1 MITKNFALVR
11 IVILLLIATS
21 SSSCLYIV
29 TKSRALLKQQNNAQ
43 LDYVARYAFNLRDKG
58 KVADW
63 PLVIIDGRG
72 YALHYYINKHVALSK
87 PEVKHI
93 DFLPK
98 NSETALKIYGES
110 GRGGVILVTTSYA
123 KTRAPL
129 KIKKAESVN
138 GSKVIYVV
146 DGKVDEK
153 ENVQNISK
161 MK

>member
-1 MITKNFALVR
+1 
-11 IVILLLIATS
+11 
-21 SSSCLYIV
+21 
-29 TKSRALLKQQNNAQ
+29 
-43 LDYVARYAFNLRDKG
+43 VARYAFNLRDKG

-87 PEVKHI
+87 SEVKHI

-129 KIKKAESVN
+129 KIKKNESVN

-146 DGKVDEK
+146 DGKVVEK

-161 MK
+161 DEIATMDILKQKEAIKVYTQEDCEGVILITLKK